1 MQQYLARRGFVKN
14 SLMASGILGGA
25 AVVATADVPTQ
36 APSDATAHNVRR
48 FGAKGDGS
56 TNDTKAIQAAID
68 ECHRTRGGTVR
79 VPAGVF
85 LSGSLR
91 LKTGV
96 GLHLEHGATLLG
108 SPNQADY
115 DVYETLGFKNDS
127 DRETSFFHHA
137 LIWAEDQERLAITG
151 SGTINGNRKK
161 RGGPKP
167 IALKRCKH
175 VIIRD
180 VTIVDAPNY
189 AISLLG
195 TDYVHI
201 DGVTILNALADG
213 IDPDSCHHVRISNCH
228 IESWD
233 DAICPKASFTL
244 GNRRSVENLVVTNCV
259 LATNCN
265 NFKFGTESSG
275 DFKNVTV
282 TNCAMFSRPNM
293 RPAHSGISL
302 LSVDGSNIDGVTISN
317 IVMDG
322 PRCPVFIRLGNRGRD
337 MKSPVPGSLKNVI
350 ISNIV
355 ARNAT
360 EACTLAGIPGH
371 PVEAITLENLRVI
384 YRGDEKPVEGV
395 ISVQEV
401 EAKYPSAGMFGHL
414 PSYGLFCR
422 HAKDV
427 QLARIDMNSDLPDRR
442 YGVYCEDVDDLVL
455 DSIAATQSAGAG
467 ATIRLHKVR
476 DAVVRGCMPRKGTRN
491 FLRVTGADS
500 ANIRLMANDL
510 AKVEHA
516 ITLEDGASPQAI
528 REIGGSR

>member
-1 MQQYLARRGFVKN
+1 MQHYMPRRGFVKN
-14 SLMASGILGGA
+14 SLMAGTLLGGA
-25 AVVATADVPTQ
+25 AAIGAQDPPATSTLDEAAQ
-36 APSDATAHNVRR
+36 NVRR
-48 FGAKGDGS
+48 FGAKGDGTTS
-56 TNDTKAIQAAID
+56 DTKAIQAAID
-68 ECHRTRGGTVR
+68 ACHRVGGGTVLL
-79 VPAGVF
+79 PAGVF

-96 GLHLEHGATLLG
+96 ALQLEHGATLLG

-282 TNCAMFSRPNM
+282 SNCAMFSRPNM

-337 MKSPVPGSLKNVI
+337 MKTPVPGSLKNVV

-371 PVEAITLENLRVI
+371 PVEAITLENLRVTF
-384 YRGDEKPVEGV
+384 RGDEKPTDGEIV
-395 ISVQEV
+395 VQEV

-414 PSYGLFCR
+414 PAYGLYLR
-422 HAKDV
+422 HARDI
-427 QLARIDMNSDLPDRR
+427 QLTRIDVKSSAIEQRH
-442 YGVYCEDVDDLVL
+442 GAYCEDVVDLVL
-455 DSIAATQSAGAG
+455 DTLSANQADGAHSIV
-467 ATIRLHKVR
+467 RFHKVQ
-476 DAVVRGCMPRKGTRN
+476 DAVIRGCMPGKSTRQ
-491 FLRVTGADS
+491 FLRVTGAQS
-500 ANIRLMANDL
+500 SNIRLMANDL
-510 AKVEHA
+510 SKVA
-516 ITLEDGASPQAI
+516 QPITYDGGASAEAV
-528 REIGGSR
+528 RSLGGA

>member
-1 MQQYLARRGFVKN
+1 VQQYLPRRGFVKN
-14 SLMASGILGGA
+14 SLLAGGVLGGA
-25 AVVATADVPTQ
+25 AAVAAADVPDKFSLDQ
-36 APSDATAHNVRR
+36 AAHNVRR
-48 FGAKGDGS
+48 FGAKGDGVA
-56 TNDTKAIQAAID
+56 NNTKAIQAAID
-68 ECHRTRGGTVR
+68 DCHRAGGGAVLI
-79 VPAGVF
+79 PAGVF
-85 LSGSLR
+85 LSGSLH

-180 VTIVDAPNY
+180 VTIADAPNY

-201 DGVTILNALADG
+201 DGVTILNAMADG
-213 IDPDSCHHVRISNCH
+213 IDPDACHHVRISNCH
-228 IESWD
+228 VESWD

-265 NFKFGTESSG
+265 NFKLGTESSG
-275 DFKNVTV
+275 DFKNITV
-282 TNCAMFSRPNM
+282 TNCAMFSRPSL
-293 RPAHSGISL
+293 RPAISGISL

-337 MKSPVPGSLKNVI
+337 MKTPVPGSLKNVI
-350 ISNIV
+350 VSNIV

-371 PVEAITLENLRVI
+371 PVEAITLENMRVI
-384 YRGDEKPVEGV
+384 YRGDPKPVEGEIAV
-395 ISVQEV
+395 AEV
-401 EAKYPSAGMFGHL
+401 AAKYPSAGMFGHL
-414 PSYGLFCR
+414 PAYGIYCR
-422 HAKDV
+422 HARDV
-427 QLARIDMNSDLPDRR
+427 QLTRIDVKSDGPDGRNA
-442 YGVYCEDVDDLVL
+442 VYCEDVADLLL
-455 DSIAATQSAGAG
+455 DSLAATQSEGAS
-467 ATIRLHKVR
+467 ASIRFHQVH
-476 DAVVRGCMPRKGTRN
+476 DAVVRGCMPRKSTSK

-500 ANIRLMANDL
+500 ANIRLVANDL
-510 AKVEHA
+510 ARVEHA
-516 ITLEDGASPQAI
+516 ITIDNGANPDAVSS
-528 REIGGSR
+528 IGGR